1 MLDDPEQPKEIWTD
15 YVWEKF
21 MSLELPTIPQAGEV
35 FLAIDLTTVTNMT
48 VIETLNLLHNMGYN
62 PTLRYR
68 QSKDGKVS
76 VYALLK
82 HEHVNSE
89 ILQNS
94 DYLGEELDALA
105 EIIEPPDAIT
115 SPRGITSAKTTAKV

>member
-1 MLDDPEQPKEIWTD
+1 
-15 YVWEKF
+15 

-35 FLAIDLTTVTNMT
+35 FLAIDLTAVTNMT
-48 VIETLNLLHNMGYN
+48 VTETLNLLQNMGYS

-68 QSKDGKVS
+68 QSKDGKVF

-82 HEHVNSE
+82 HEHVNPE

-105 EIIEPPDAIT
+105 ELIEPPDVIT
-115 SPRGITSAKTTAKV
+115 SPRGIASVKTTAKV

>member
-1 MLDDPEQPKEIWTD
+1 M
-15 YVWEKF
+15 
-21 MSLELPTIPQAGEV
+21 LELPIIPKIGEV
-35 FLAIDLTTVTNMT
+35 FLAVELTAVQNMT
-48 VIETLNLLHNMGYN
+48 VAETLKSLEDMGYN

-68 QSKDGKVS
+68 QFLDGIS

-82 HEHVNSE
+82 HEHIEPE

-105 EIIEPPDAIT
+105 EVIQPTSAIT
-115 SPRGITSAKTTAKV
+115 SPRGIRSVKAPVPAVSI

>member
-1 MLDDPEQPKEIWTD
+1 M
-15 YVWEKF
+15 
-21 MSLELPTIPQAGEV
+21 LELPIIPKVGEV
-35 FLAIDLTTVTNMT
+35 FLAVELTAVQNMT
-48 VIETLNLLHNMGYN
+48 VAETLKSLEDMGYN

-68 QSKDGKVS
+68 QFSDGRVS

-82 HEHVNSE
+82 HEHIEPE

-105 EIIEPPDAIT
+105 EMIQPTSAIT
-115 SPRGITSAKTTAKV
+115 SPRGISSTKAPVPAATIK